1 VLAPLFPKGTKTVPF
16 RKQGPGNDYIIGS
29 LGSSVAYHS
38 QVDKSVPVDA
48 SQSESYGPHRTVPSA
63 GVRSKVATRC
73 GTEDMTQLTTVYA
86 SDCRHQA
93 LSCRLRD

>member
-48 SQSESYGPHRTVPSA
+48 SQSESYGPNRTVPSA
-63 GVRSKVATRC
+63 GVRSKVA
-73 GTEDMTQLTTVYA
+73 
-86 SDCRHQA
+86 
-93 LSCRLRD
+93 